1 MSDFKVKLQKVIYAF
16 NDKQL
21 INSSYLENTISFD
34 KPDKQPKEEVSQLRR
49 NLSVWN
55 IIPSN
60 ILIKSC

>member
-34 KPDKQPKEEVSQLRR
+34 KPDKEPKEEVSQLRR